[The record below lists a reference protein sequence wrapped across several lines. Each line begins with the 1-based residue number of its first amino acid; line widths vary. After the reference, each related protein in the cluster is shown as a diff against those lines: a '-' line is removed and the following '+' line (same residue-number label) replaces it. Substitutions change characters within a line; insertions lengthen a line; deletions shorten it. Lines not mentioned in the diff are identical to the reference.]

1 MAKLSDIAK
10 VLIELRT
17 SAIGKA
23 SFGIPMIAARLG
35 PAFEK
40 RVYTFNSANEAQD
53 LKGTDGSSKL
63 PGYLIRAVE
72 IAFSQTPRIEKVI
85 VGNLYETTTET
96 AQVNKA
102 IFDAV
107 TGYPPDAT
115 DFSISVDGTIYSTR
129 SDTGAQ
135 KKLDAVTNELSSQIT
150 ANAGIVAKY
159 DIVTDAANG
168 VITLTVKKIGDV
180 PLVLDGANVAV
191 AESGAMLGTYPVQL
205 NEIQGNDNSWYG
217 FAVMGVADSDQND
230 IAQWAES
237 AEPPV
242 QYWGTSDTPAIW
254 NTTAGDV
261 LDQLRNA
268 SYHRTI
274 FTPSM
279 HAGDEHPQVAAMA
292 RFFVGEPGSIVAGLK
307 TLTGVTFTPFTPDQS
322 KTVLGKNGNTYE
334 RYAANVFL
342 FNPGK
347 TVAGDWV
354 DEIRDRDWLSNYIQT
369 TMAGALLRAPKI
381 PYTNPG
387 ITTLVNI
394 LQGCLRYAQQ
404 KGVIAPDQ
412 VDALGNTVPG
422 FVIEAPNALDVPFDI
437 KASRVLTL
445 RFTALLAGAIQ
456 KVEIN
461 GVLTYSYDGA

>member
-23 SFGIPMIAARLG
+23 SFGIPLIAARLG
-35 PAFEK
+35 PAFDR

-53 LKGTDGSSKL
+53 LTGTDGTTKL
-63 PGYLIRAVE
+63 PGYVVKAVQ
-72 IAFSQTPRIEKVI
+72 IAFSQTPRIERAI
-85 VGNLYETTTET
+85 VGNLYETTTEL

-102 IFDAV
+102 IFDAS
-107 TGYPPDAT
+107 TGYPPDNT
-115 DFSISVDGTIYSTR
+115 DFSISVDGTVYSTR
-129 SDTGAQ
+129 SEASAQ
-135 KKLDAVTNELSSQIT
+135 KKLDAVTKELSDQIK
-150 ANAGIVAKY
+150 ANQSIVAKY
-159 DIVTDAANG
+159 DIVTDEGNG
-168 VITLTVKKIGDV
+168 TISLTVKKIGDV
-180 PLVLDGANVAV
+180 PLVVDGANADVT
-191 AESGAMLGTYPVQL
+191 ESAAMLGTYPEQL
-205 NEIQGNDNSWYG
+205 NEIQGIDNSWYG

-230 IAQWAES
+230 IANWAES

-254 NTTAGDV
+254 NTASGDI

-274 FTPSM
+274 FVPSM
-279 HAGDEHPQVAAMA
+279 KAGEEHPQVAAMA
-292 RFFVGEPGSIVAGLK
+292 RFFVGEPGSIIAGLK

-347 TVAGDWV
+347 TVAGDWI
-354 DEIRDRDWLSNYIQT
+354 DEIRDRDWLANYIQT
-369 TMAGALLRAPKI
+369 TMAGAMLRAPKI

-412 VDALGNTVPG
+412 VDSLGNTVPG

-445 RFTALLAGAIQ
+445 KFTALLAGAIQ

-461 GVLTYSYDGA
+461 GILTYSYDGA